1 MTIQERI
8 QDLKREKDAVILAH
22 NYQLPEIQDVADH
35 VGDSLELS
43 KIAARVREDLIVF
56 CGVRFMAETA
66 KILSPDKKVIVPD
79 YSAICPMAKMIDA
92 ETVRNLRREHPDAVF
107 VAYVNT
113 TAEVKAEVDLC
124 VTSANAVK
132 VVNELPSGKEVVFL
146 PDKNLGKYIRQ
157 ETGRTVH
164 IYSGFCPTHNR
175 ILKEDILL
183 ARDKWPDALVVSHP
197 ECTPDVLELSDFIAS
212 TAGMLRFV
220 RESKIRNFIIGTEQ
234 GMMHR
239 LRKENPGKRFYSP
252 SALNI
257 CPNMKKTT
265 IAKLLH
271 SLETETFEVDVPVE
285 IRERAIKSLEYM
297 LVG

>member
-8 QDLKREKDAVILAH
+8 QDLKHEKNAVILAH
-22 NYQLPEIQDVADH
+22 NYQLPEIQDVGDY

-43 KIAARVREDLIVF
+43 KIAARVECDLIVF

-66 KILSPDKKVIVPD
+66 KILSPGRKVIVPD
-79 YSAICPMAKMIDA
+79 YSAICPMAQMIDP
-92 ETVRNLRREHPDAVF
+92 ETVRALRLEHPDATI

-132 VVNELPSGKEVVFL
+132 VVNDLPKGKEVVFL
-146 PDKNLGKYIRQ
+146 PDKNLGKFVRQ
-157 ETGRTVH
+157 ETGKTVH

-183 ARDKWPDALVVSHP
+183 AREKWPDALVVSHP
-197 ECTPDVLELSDFIAS
+197 ECTPDVLELSDHIAS
-212 TAGMLRFV
+212 TAGMLKFIRD
-220 RESKIRNFIIGTEQ
+220 SKVRNFIIATEQ

-239 LRKENPGKRFYSP
+239 LRKENPGKRFYS
-252 SALNI
+252 
-257 CPNMKKTT
+257 
-265 IAKLLH
+265 
-271 SLETETFEVDVPVE
+271 
-285 IRERAIKSLEYM
+285 
-297 LVG
+297 